1 MSSTRPGVEITQVI
15 TETPAAASPPT
26 LVPCIAGVCR
36 QIVEAYLTDG
46 SLNADAK
53 HSATYNQGALLIPQ
67 SAFPN
72 PRDNID
78 EVNVEEDFIR
88 AFVRYGGRVKELP
101 RGSHGTYGQAFLK
114 AVNTS
119 TRAAF
124 YTAVEPLGGF
134 DFGDD
139 KTFNIAFDQLSTVS
153 TYSTVTFTP
162 TSPATTLTATE
173 VAEAINAV
181 IGTTVATVVGSGAHA
196 GAVLIA
202 SPTFGAKSNITVIS
216 GSSASTTLGLDPSVG
231 YRVEGAGFRGQDDG
245 DGDLTTPWV
254 EFFRGE
260 YYEDPGTGTFA
271 VAGYDALFG
280 ALDQDAVFT
289 NGKAAAVTFSGT
301 SATVP
306 LQVATATRPGDQFW
320 VDGVQYAGTEIT
332 KAETSRFRLGK
343 LNSTLSTFSDDG
355 SPTNRVYDTVEV
367 SINSSA
373 ALAPKYAYFR
383 ADGLRYGYITPEGVA
398 ASLAGTT
405 DNALPARPAYVQ
417 SSEAVTAAP
426 LNLTGLVLEY
436 TLTEDGVETEGTY
449 TFATGYAN
457 VAALAAALAIDG
469 LIASVSPDGGRL
481 VLRTTKTGSDQA
493 IAISPAG
500 TVNGALKFSTTAGT
514 MGTGK
519 DIEFCTQAAIVG
531 SPITPPVTS
540 ASGDTFIL
548 QVEDSN
554 GVHIIGPVSI
564 DIGGLTTAGDV
575 ILAIANAVN
584 GTSESDAT
592 PNSHT
597 LYDGG
602 IPIAMI
608 SCPDASVTTPST
620 TILTLATIEGGNSVS
635 AAVSNDAG
643 DFLTDAGFAADP
655 TDSGADGIK
664 GETLEFTLDDVPT
677 TYSVT
682 FEFNSLARAI
692 NDINEIVGSALD
704 VATESEGTI
713 LLTSQLVGVA
723 SMVHVTY
730 SGTVTAGNVFG
741 LTDGAD
747 EESVGSGRPNPDFY
761 VDLDGSASVS
771 GVVLRNTATG
781 TPYSVTSSSADL
793 YIQYRGIRLD
803 VTSQAAD
810 PSLLSFSN
818 AAEMEAAIGPV
829 SVHNPLALGCYLALQ
844 NAQTVSVSAVGIDEA
859 NDAAPYGTLDGWMRA
874 LDYLEQKEVYTVAAL
889 TDDTYIQGLVSAHVQ
904 AMSQPENRG
913 ERIAFIAPPYTDRDP
928 STSVMSGQDG
938 ASTSNANEFLL
949 DDSPLDELVAA
960 GITGPAIS
968 YDEQLYLQVL
978 VTNGGATELRRY
990 SVSNVNNT
998 LLTLRTTFTATQ
1010 NVDGFFSTVQ
1020 LTEELVGADYTLLVR
1035 GEKLLITGTTLPDL
1049 GAIALAAAAE
1059 GEAYANRRVYSLF
1072 GRSVDVSIDGI
1083 TQNVPMFYAEACI
1096 AGMIAQLN
1104 PQQPFTNVPIT
1115 GLGRVY
1121 GTDDTFSENQMDVIA
1136 DGGRYILVNFGG
1148 RVQARHSRST
1158 ATTSVEYRELSI
1170 TKAID
1175 WLTKVLRA
1183 TNRVYIGKY
1192 VISPGFIDQLTLAN
1206 EGVLRNAKALG
1217 VVTGANL
1224 TQIAQS
1230 ETEPDVV
1237 LLEVTV
1243 QPAYP
1248 CNKIKITIVT

>member
-53 HSATYNQGALLIPQ
+53 HSETYAQGAMLIPQ

-78 EVNVEEDFIR
+78 EVNVEEDYIR
-88 AFVRYGGRVKELP
+88 AFARYGGRVKELP

-124 YTAVEPLGGF
+124 YTAVGPFNFGG
-134 DFGDD
+134 DN
-139 KTFNIAFDQLSTVS
+139 TFNIAFDQLSTVS
-153 TYSTVTFTP
+153 TFSTVTFP
-162 TSPATTLTATE
+162 DPISPATTLSATN
-173 VAEAINAV
+173 VADAINAV
-181 IGTTVATVVGSGAHA
+181 IGTTVATVVASGAHA

-202 SPTFGAKSNITVIS
+202 SPTFGAKSNVTVFY
-216 GSSASTTLGLDPSVG
+216 GSSASTELGLSASG

-260 YYEDPGTGTFA
+260 YYEDSTGTGFA
-271 VAGYDALFG
+271 VEGYDPLFG
-280 ALDQDAVFT
+280 AIDQDGEFT
-289 NGKAAAVTFSGT
+289 NGKAPAVTFSGT

-343 LNSTLSTFSDDG
+343 LNSTLSTFSDEG
-355 SPTNRVYDTVEV
+355 TPTNRVYDTVEV

-405 DNALPARPAYVQ
+405 DNALDARPAYVQ
-417 SSEAVTAAP
+417 SSEAVIAAP
-426 LNLTGLVLEY
+426 LNLTGLTLEY
-436 TLTEDGVETEGTY
+436 TLTEDGIETEGTY

-457 VAALAAALAIDG
+457 VAALAAALTIDG
-469 LIASVSPDGGRL
+469 LIASVSPDGDRL

-500 TVNGALKFSTTAGT
+500 TVNGAIKFSTTVGT

-519 DIEFCTQAAIVG
+519 DIEFCTQATISGGTRGLPYA
-531 SPITPPVTS
+531 SA
-540 ASGDTFIL
+540 ASGTL
-548 QVEDSN
+548 TLVVEDSN
-554 GVHIIGPVSI
+554 GIHTLSGTLNIA
-564 DIGGLTTAGDV
+564 GLTTAGAV
-575 ILAIANAVN
+575 IGAIADALND
-584 GTSESDAT
+584 TSEGPASAEV
-592 PNSHT
+592 T
-597 LYDGG
+597 LYAGG
-602 IPIAMI
+602 IPVAVI
-608 SCPDASVTTPST
+608 SCAEYASTDVVVTITS
-620 TILTLATIEGGNSVS
+620 IEGGSSVS
-635 AAVSNDAG
+635 MEVSG
-643 DFLTDAGFAADP
+643 GPAADVAFTNP
-655 TDSGADGIK
+655 QSDSGADGIL

-682 FEFNSLARAI
+682 FTSNSLATAI
-692 NDINEIVGSALD
+692 DDINELVGSALD

-730 SGTVTAGNVFG
+730 SGTATAGDVFG
-741 LTDGAD
+741 LTDGTD
-747 EESVGSGRPNPDFY
+747 EEAVGSGRPNPDFY
-761 VDLDGSASVS
+761 VDLDGSANVG

-781 TPYSVTSSSADL
+781 TPYSVASSTADL

-818 AAEMEAAIGPV
+818 ATEMEAAIGPV
-829 SVHNPLALGCYLALQ
+829 NVHNPLALGCYLALQ
-844 NAQTVSVSAVGIDEA
+844 NAQTVSVAAVGIDEA

-889 TDDTYIQGLVSAHVQ
+889 TDDTYVQGLISAHVQ

-913 ERIAFIAPPYTDRDP
+913 ERICYIAPPYTDRDP
-928 STSVMSGQDG
+928 STTIMSGQDG

-949 DDSPLDELVAA
+949 DDSPLEELVAA

-978 VTNGGATELRRY
+978 VTNGGATDLRRY

-1020 LTEELVGADYTLLVR
+1020 LTEELVGADYTLFVR

-1083 TQNVPMFYAEACI
+1083 TQNIPMFYAEACM

-1192 VISPGFIDQLTLAN
+1192 VISPGFVDQLTLAN

-1217 VVTGANL
+1217 VVENATL

-1237 LLEVTV
+1237 LLAVTV

>member
-15 TETPAAASPPT
+15 AETPATTQTPT
-26 LVPCIAGVCR
+26 LVPCIVGVCR

-46 SLNADAK
+46 SLNVDAK
-53 HSATYNQGALLIPQ
+53 YANGSYVQGAMLIPQ

-72 PRDNID
+72 PRGNID
-78 EVNVEEDFIR
+78 EVNIEEGYIR
-88 AFVRYGGRVKELP
+88 AFLRYGGRVKELP

-114 AVNTS
+114 AVNTA

-124 YTAVEPLGGF
+124 YTTDAG
-134 DFGDD
+134 
-139 KTFNIAFDQLSTVS
+139 TFTFVAGVSDTLVLAFDVLNSATTSSDV
-153 TYSTVTFTP
+153 TVTFD
-162 TSPATTLTATE
+162 STAPQTAAQ
-173 VAEAINAV
+173 VAAKINTAV
-181 IGTTVATVVGSGAHA
+181 GAEVATVDGD
-196 GAVLIA
+196 AVLVA
-202 SPTFGAKSNITVIS
+202 SVTFGAKSSITLRS
-216 GSSASTTLGLDPSVG
+216 GSGALDVLGLSAAVE

-260 YYEDPGTGTFA
+260 YYENGTPTSYG
-271 VAGYDALFG
+271 VLFG
-280 ALDQDAVFT
+280 ALDMDGVFT
-289 NGKAAAVTFSGT
+289 NGQAAAVTFSGS
-301 SATVP
+301 SAIVP

-320 VDGVQYAGTEIT
+320 ADGVQYAGTEVT
-332 KAETSRFRLGK
+332 KAELTRFRLGK

-355 SPTNRVYDTVEV
+355 VPTNRVYDTVEV
-367 SINSSA
+367 SVNSSA

-383 ADGLRYGYITPEGVA
+383 ADGLRYGYVTPEGVA

-405 DNALPARPAYVQ
+405 DNALIARPAYVQ
-417 SSEAVTAAP
+417 SSEAVTASP
-426 LNLTGLVLEY
+426 LNLTGLTLEY
-436 TLTEDGVETEGTY
+436 TLTEDGIETENVY
-449 TFATGYAN
+449 TFAASYPSVAN
-457 VAALAAALAIDG
+457 LAAALTIDG
-469 LIASVSPDGGRL
+469 LIADVSPDGDRL
-481 VLRTTKTGSDQA
+481 VLRTVKTGSNQA

-500 TVNGALKFSTTAGT
+500 TVNNVLKFSTTSGT
-514 MGTGK
+514 VGTGK
-519 DIEFCTQAAIVG
+519 DIEFCSQASIVG
-531 SPITPPVTS
+531 SSFSLPIVTS
-540 ASGDTFIL
+540 SDTITFTLEDATGLHSLASTIDLSSATDAG
-548 QVEDSN
+548 QV
-554 GVHIIGPVSI
+554 VV
-564 DIGGLTTAGDV
+564 
-575 ILAIANAVN
+575 AIANALN
-584 GTSESDAT
+584 GTSISGSFASAT
-592 PNSHT
+592 I
-597 LYDGG
+597 YDGG
-602 IPIAMI
+602 IEIATL
-608 SCPDASVTTPST
+608 SCPDSGATTGIVLTITSVEGGDSVTME
-620 TILTLATIEGGNSVS
+620 IGGAFATDVG
-635 AAVSNDAG
+635 
-643 DFLTDAGFAADP
+643 FTDGQS
-655 TDSGADGIK
+655 DSGADGIK

-682 FEFNSLARAI
+682 FTSNSLATAI
-692 NDINEIVGSALD
+692 DDINELVGSSLD

-723 SMVHVTY
+723 SMVHVVY
-730 SGTVTAGNVFG
+730 SGTASAGDVFG

-747 EESVGSGRPNPDFY
+747 EEAVGSGRPNPDFY
-761 VDLDGSASVS
+761 VDLDGSANVG

-781 TPYSVTSSSADL
+781 MPYSVASSSADL

-803 VTSQAAD
+803 VTSQASSPA
-810 PSLLSFSN
+810 LLSFGS
-818 AAEMEAAIGPV
+818 AADMEAAIGPV

-844 NAQTVSVSAVGIDEA
+844 NAQTVTVAAVGVDEA

-889 TDDTYIQGLVSAHVQ
+889 TDDTYVQGLIAAHVQ

-913 ERIAFIAPPYTDRDP
+913 ERIGFIAPPYTDRNP
-928 STSVMSGQDG
+928 STTIMSGQDG

-949 DDSPLDELVAA
+949 DDSPLDELVSA

-968 YDEQLYLQVL
+968 YDEQLYLEVL
-978 VTNGGATELRRY
+978 VTNGGATDLRRY
-990 SVSNVNNT
+990 SISNVNNT
-998 LLTLRTTFTATQ
+998 LLTLRTSFTSSQ

-1020 LTEELVGADYTLLVR
+1020 LTEELVGADYTLFVR

-1059 GEAYANRRVYSLF
+1059 GEAYASRRVYSLF
-1072 GRSVDVSIDGI
+1072 GKSVDVSIDGI

-1115 GLGRVY
+1115 GLGHVY

-1158 ATTSVEYRELSI
+1158 ATTSVETRELSI

-1175 WLTKVLRA
+1175 WLTKILRA

-1192 VISPGFIDQLTLAN
+1192 VITPGFIDQLTLAN
-1206 EGVLRNAKALG
+1206 QGTLAQAVSIG
-1217 VVTGANL
+1217 VVNGAVL
-1224 TQIAQS
+1224 SQIAQS
-1230 ETEPDVV
+1230 ESEPDVV

>member
-15 TETPAAASPPT
+15 AETPATTQTPT

-36 QIVEAYLTDG
+36 QIVEVYLADG

-53 HSATYNQGALLIPQ
+53 HSETYAQGALLVPQ

-72 PRDNID
+72 PRSNID
-78 EVNVEEDFIR
+78 EVNVEEGYIR

-124 YTAVEPLGGF
+124 YTDAGP
-134 DFGDD
+134 
-139 KTFNIAFDQLSTVS
+139 TFTFVSGVSDTLVLAFDVLNPATTSSDV
-153 TYSTVTFTP
+153 TVTFDSTTP
-162 TSPATTLTATE
+162 QTAAQVAAAINTAVGAE
-173 VAEAINAV
+173 VASV
-181 IGTTVATVVGSGAHA
+181 DGSD
-196 GAVLIA
+196 VLVSSI
-202 SPTFGAKSNITVIS
+202 TFGAKSSITLRS
-216 GSSASTTLGLDPSVG
+216 GSGALDALGLDSTVG

-260 YYEDPGTGTFA
+260 YYEDGTITT
-271 VAGYDALFG
+271 YDALFG
-280 ALDQDAVFT
+280 AIDQDGAFT

-301 SATVP
+301 SAVIP
-306 LQVATATRPGDQFW
+306 LQIATATRPGDQFW
-320 VDGVQYAGTEIT
+320 ADGVQYAGTEIT

-343 LNSTLSTFSDDG
+343 LNSTLSTFSDEG
-355 SPTNRVYDTVEV
+355 IPTNRVYDTVEV

-383 ADGLRYGYITPEGVA
+383 ADGLRYGYVTPAGVA

-405 DNALPARPAYVQ
+405 DNALVARPAYVQ

-426 LNLTGLVLEY
+426 LNLTGLTLEY
-436 TLTEDGVETEGTY
+436 TLTEDGIETENTY
-449 TFATGYAN
+449 TFATSYAN
-457 VAALAAALAIDG
+457 VAALAAALTIDG
-469 LIASVSPDGGRL
+469 LIAGVSPDGDRL
-481 VLRTTKTGSDQA
+481 VLRTVKTGSTQA

-500 TVNGALKFSTTAGT
+500 TVNNVLMFSTTEGT

-531 SPITPPVTS
+531 SSIALPVVS
-540 ASGDTFIL
+540 APGDTFSL
-548 QVEDSN
+548 QVEDAN

-564 DIGGLTTAGDV
+564 DINGLTTAGAV
-575 ILAIANAVN
+575 ILAIANAIN

-602 IPIAMI
+602 IPVATI
-608 SCPDASVTTPST
+608 SCSDAANTVST
-620 TILTLATIEGGNSVS
+620 TLTLATIEGGDSVS
-635 AAVSNDAG
+635 AAVSNGVG
-643 DFLTDAGFAADP
+643 DFLTDAGFDGDP

-664 GETLEFTLDDVPT
+664 GEILEFTLDDVPT

-682 FEFNSLARAI
+682 FTSNSLATAI
-692 NDINEIVGSALD
+692 DDINELVGSALD

-730 SGTVTAGNVFG
+730 SMTATAGNVFG

-761 VDLDGSASVS
+761 VDLDGSANVG

-781 TPYSVTSSSADL
+781 TPYSVASSAADL
-793 YIQYRGIRLD
+793 YIQYRGVRLD
-803 VTSQAAD
+803 VTSQAAN
-810 PSLLSFSN
+810 PALLSFGT
-818 AAEMEAAIGPV
+818 AAEMDAAIGPV
-829 SVHNPLALGCYLALQ
+829 SIHNPLALGCYLALQ
-844 NAQTVSVSAVGIDEA
+844 NAQTVSVAAVGIDEA

-874 LDYLEQKEVYTVAAL
+874 LDYLEQKEIYTVAAL
-889 TDDTYIQGLVSAHVQ
+889 TDDTYVQGLVSAHVQ

-913 ERIAFIAPPYTDRDP
+913 ERIAFIAPPYTTRNP
-928 STSVMSGQDG
+928 STSIMSGQDG
-938 ASTSNANEFLL
+938 ASTANANEFLL

-968 YDEQLYLQVL
+968 YDEQLYLEVL

-998 LLTLRTTFTATQ
+998 LLTLRTTFTASQ
-1010 NVDGFFSTVQ
+1010 NVDGFFTTTQ

-1035 GEKLLITGTTLPDL
+1035 GAALVITGTTLPDL

-1059 GEAYANRRVYSLF
+1059 GEAYASRRVYSLF

-1115 GLGRVY
+1115 GLGHVY

-1136 DGGRYILVNFGG
+1136 DGGRYLLVNFGG

-1158 ATTSVEYRELSI
+1158 ATTSVETRELSI

-1175 WLTKVLRA
+1175 WLTKILRA
-1183 TNRVYIGKY
+1183 TNRVFIGKY
-1192 VISPGFIDQLTLAN
+1192 VITPGFIDQLTLAN
-1206 EGVLRNAKALG
+1206 QGTLAQAVQLGAVNGAVLS
-1217 VVTGANL
+1217 
-1224 TQIAQS
+1224 QIAQS

>member
-1 MSSTRPGVEITQVI
+1 MSSTRPGVEIAQVI
-15 TETPAAASPPT
+15 TETPTTATPPT

-36 QIVEAYLTDG
+36 QIVEAYLADG
-46 SLNADAK
+46 SLNAEAK
-53 HSATYNQGALLIPQ
+53 HSESYAQGAMLIPQ

-72 PRDNID
+72 PRSNID
-78 EVNVEEDFIR
+78 EVNIEEGYIR

-101 RGSHGTYGQAFLK
+101 RGSHGTYGQSFLK
-114 AVNTS
+114 AINTS

-124 YTAVEPLGGF
+124 YTTDAG
-134 DFGDD
+134 
-139 KTFNIAFDQLSTVS
+139 TFAFVAGISDTLVLAFDVLNPATTSSDV
-153 TYSTVTFTP
+153 TVTFDS
-162 TSPATTLTATE
+162 TSPQTAAQVATAINTAVGAE
-173 VAEAINAV
+173 VATAD
-181 IGTTVATVVGSGAHA
+181 GD
-196 GAVLIA
+196 AVLIA
-202 SPTFGAKSNITVIS
+202 SVTFGAKSSITLRS
-216 GSSASTTLGLDPSVG
+216 GSGALDILGLDSTMG
-231 YRVEGAGFRGQDDG
+231 YRIEGAGFRGQDDG

-260 YYEDPGTGTFA
+260 YYEDSVIASYSP
-271 VAGYDALFG
+271 LFG
-280 ALDQDAVFT
+280 AIDMDGVFT

-301 SATVP
+301 SAVIP
-306 LQVATATRPGDQFW
+306 LQIATATRPGDQFW
-320 VDGVQYAGTEIT
+320 ADGVQYAGTEVT
-332 KAETSRFRLGK
+332 KAEVNRFRLGK

-355 SPTNRVYDTVEV
+355 IPTNRVYDTVEV

-383 ADGLRYGYITPEGVA
+383 ADGLRYGSVTPEGVA

-405 DNALPARPAYVQ
+405 DYALAARPAYVQ

-426 LNLTGLVLEY
+426 LNLTGLTLEY
-436 TLTEDGVETEGTY
+436 TLTEDGIETENVF
-449 TFATGYAN
+449 TFAASYPSVAN
-457 VAALAAALAIDG
+457 LAAALSISG
-469 LIASVSPDGGRL
+469 LIADVSPDGTRL
-481 VLRTTKTGSDQA
+481 VLRTIKTGSAQG

-500 TVNGALKFSTTAGT
+500 TVNNVLKFSTTSGT
-514 MGTGK
+514 VGTGK
-519 DIEFCTQAAIVG
+519 DIEFCTQAQIVG
-531 SPITPPVTS
+531 GTFSVPIVTAL
-540 ASGDTFIL
+540 ASITFTL
-548 QVEDSN
+548 EDAN
-554 GVHIIGPVSI
+554 GLHSLSGSI
-564 DIGGLTTAGDV
+564 DLSSATDAGMV
-575 ILAIANAVN
+575 VVAIANALN
-584 GTSESDAT
+584 GTSVSGSLSSAT
-592 PNSHT
+592 I
-597 LYDGG
+597 YDGG
-602 IPIAMI
+602 IEIATI
-608 SCPDASVTTPST
+608 SCPDSGATSGIVL
-620 TILTLATIEGGNSVS
+620 TITSIEGGDSVTMEIGGTF
-635 AAVSNDAG
+635 AG
-643 DFLTDAGFAADP
+643 DVGFTDP
-655 TDSGADGIK
+655 QSGSGSDGIK

-682 FEFNSLARAI
+682 FTSNSLATAI
-692 NDINEIVGSALD
+692 DDINALVGSALD
-704 VATESEGTI
+704 VATEDAGTI

-723 SMVHVTY
+723 SKVKVMYV
-730 SGTVTAGNVFG
+730 SGVAEAGEILG

-747 EESVGSGRPNPDFY
+747 AEATGSGRPNPDFY
-761 VDLDGSASVS
+761 VDLDGSANVG
-771 GVVLRNTATG
+771 GVILRNTATG
-781 TPYSVTSSSADL
+781 MPYSVASSLADL

-803 VTSQAAD
+803 VTSRAAD

-818 AAEMEAAIGPV
+818 ATEMEAAIGPV
-829 SVHNPLALGCYLALQ
+829 SIHNPLALGCYLALQ
-844 NAQTVSVSAVGIDEA
+844 NAQTVAVSAVGIDDA

-874 LDYLEQKEVYTVAAL
+874 LDYLEQKEVYAVAPLTNDAYVQAL
-889 TDDTYIQGLVSAHVQ
+889 VAAHVQ
-904 AMSQPENRG
+904 AMSLPENRG
-913 ERIAFIAPPYTDRDP
+913 ERICFVAPPYTERDP
-928 STSVMSGQDG
+928 SKTIMSGQDG
-938 ASTSNANEFLL
+938 ASTTNANEFLL
-949 DDSPLDELVAA
+949 DDSPLEELVAA

-968 YDEQLYLQVL
+968 YDEQLYLEVL
-978 VTNGGATELRRY
+978 VTNGGATDLRRY

-998 LLTLRTTFTATQ
+998 LITLRTSFTSSQ

-1020 LTEELVGADYTLLVR
+1020 LTEELVGVDYTLFVR

-1049 GAIALAAAAE
+1049 GAIATAAAAE
-1059 GEAYANRRVYSLF
+1059 GEAYANRRVYCLF
-1072 GRSVDVSIDGI
+1072 GNSVDVSIGGV
-1083 TQNVPMFYAEACI
+1083 TQNVPMFYSAACI

-1104 PQQPFTNVPIT
+1104 PQQPFTNVSIT
-1115 GLGRVY
+1115 GLGKVY

-1192 VISPGFIDQLTLAN
+1192 VITPGFIDQLTLAN

-1217 VVTGANL
+1217 VVTGAAL